1 MSRSLSKMRRMSVN
15 AIRVVLGSALKVSW
29 LQKMSQ
35 PQLPVYQSAIR
46 SREPS
51 FQGQHRL
58 PQPASSLQLDFFP
71 CNLGDV
77 SDEHGERFH
86 QDISVME
93 NRYFAK
99 DSATMLAD
107 YCWTLIVDINSPHK
121 HQSGRKNSSAPVGST
136 SFTPGRSTFG
146 TKRPSDSGGGNF
158 VGTWPSC
165 GNGTRVAS

>member
-15 AIRVVLGSALKVSW
+15 AIRVVLGSALKLPLLRCQVSW

-51 FQGQHRL
+51 YQGQHRL

-107 YCWTLIVDINSPHK
+107 YCWTLIVDINTPHK
-121 HQSGRKNSSAPVGST
+121 RQSGRKNSRWKESE
-136 SFTPGRSTFG
+136 R
-146 TKRPSDSGGGNF
+146 K
-158 VGTWPSC
+158 
-165 GNGTRVAS
+165 NGQLVCLSS